1 MKHTLYFFAAS
12 TLLQTACQIKTRIE
26 EIAPPVSF
34 EEKNIALGSSIS
46 GVIEAVG
53 AASNEFVPETP
64 TALAG
69 FGGLARRFL
78 PPVFAPG
85 GNVSFCR
92 PYENVANPPK
102 IKVAVFDVRK
112 DLSNQKRLFLISLD
126 VVAVTA
132 DLTAKIHR
140 TIDEVVGKGTAD
152 LNSTIVVA
160 SHTHSGPA
168 GLTENPLWGI
178 FVCDQYSA
186 RLTNSYLN
194 TLKLTLQRAL
204 ASVAPITK
212 IETTTAKIPTLVKS
226 RFEGME
232 PINDISLLAFRKA
245 NGDSPLALLQM
256 AVHPTKYGPR
266 DLVLTADLVAPL
278 EKNIKEKNNSDFVFL
293 LQTEI
298 GNMDSNT
305 EGGDIESWA
314 RNVAE
319 QLKSTG
325 SLSTSTERS
334 VSTSANYV
342 SLPSKRMNWES
353 CDAKFAEGIVSL
365 PILENLPN
373 RAPYSA
379 WMINEELSLFL
390 PGEWTTSGAQQ
401 LKNRITNRFSIEKK
415 IKIFSL
421 ANEYTAYHLSK
432 DFYAKK
438 NLESCSSL
446 YGEGNVDTVAE
457 GIINSD
463 LLR

>member
-1 MKHTLYFFAAS
+1 MKHTLSFFVAS
-12 TLLQTACQIKTRIE
+12 ALLQTACQIKTRVE
-26 EIAPPVSF
+26 EIAPRLGL
-34 EEKNIALGSSIS
+34 EEKNIALGSAVS

-53 AASNEFVPETP
+53 AASSEFTPETP

-78 PPVFAPG
+78 PPLFTPS

-92 PYENVANPPK
+92 PYENVVNPPK
-102 IKVAVFDVRK
+102 IKVAVFDVRN
-112 DLSNQKRLFLISLD
+112 DLADQKRLFLISLD

-140 TIDEVVGKGTAD
+140 TIDEAVGKGTAD

-186 RLTNSYLN
+186 KLTNSYLN
-194 TLKLTLQRAL
+194 TLKLTVQRAL
-204 ASVAPITK
+204 ANVAPITK
-212 IETTTAKIPTLVKS
+212 IETTTAKIPTFVKS
-226 RFEGME
+226 RFKGME
-232 PINDISLLAFRKA
+232 PTNDISLVAFRQT
-245 NGDSPLALLQM
+245 NGNSPLALLQM
-256 AVHPTKYGPR
+256 AVHPTTYGLR

-278 EKNIKEKNNSDFVFL
+278 EKNIQEKNNSDFVFL

-298 GNMDSNT
+298 GNMESNT
-305 EGGDIESWA
+305 QGGDVESWA
-314 RNVAE
+314 RNIAE
-319 QLKSTG
+319 HLKTNG
-325 SLSTSTERS
+325 TLSSSSEKS
-334 VSTSANYV
+334 VSTSANYL
-342 SLPSKRMNWES
+342 SLPSKKVNWKS

-379 WMINEELSLFL
+379 WTIDGELSLFL

-401 LKNRITNRFSIEKK
+401 LKNSIAGRFGFEKK

-432 DFYAKK
+432 DFYEKK

-446 YGEGNVDTVAE
+446 YGEENVDAIAQ